1 VRRFEISVLIIG
13 SSSWPYIYIYSVLV
27 PPISTVDMQDFFI
40 AYHVRTEYVLVR
52 VYLNEENFMF
62 NPSVTL
68 SVVNTTIFLFTA
80 TRVGR

>member
-1 VRRFEISVLIIG
+1 
-13 SSSWPYIYIYSVLV
+13 
-27 PPISTVDMQDFFI
+27 MQDFFI